1 MKAIE
6 QYLHAVLFIMLYNEA
21 PTFTSVNESQMC
33 DHSSESYW
41 AVFLTIPWMK
51 PFTKGL
57 FTRREAYP

>member
-1 MKAIE
+1 MKPKRVTIQMKAIE
-6 QYLHAVLFIMLYNEA
+6 QYLQA